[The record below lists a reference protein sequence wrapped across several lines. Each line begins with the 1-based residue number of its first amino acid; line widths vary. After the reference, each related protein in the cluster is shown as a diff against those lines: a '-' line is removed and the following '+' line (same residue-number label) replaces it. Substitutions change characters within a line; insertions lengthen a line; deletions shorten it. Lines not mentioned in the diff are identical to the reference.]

1 MMNNSVVS
9 VFGYLFNNYS
19 TPELAA
25 KIMEHVKKDNKILWQ
40 IVTVNMDFIDRA
52 KRDEELRYIIKSS
65 NIVTADGMPIIWVS
79 KLFGKPLKERV
90 TGSDLTPLLIKEAE
104 KNEVPLFFLG
114 GTIKENEI
122 AIKNLKRDYPK
133 LKTGNFSP
141 EVKPL
146 LAMENEEI
154 LEKIAEVKPK
164 ILFLSLGSKAE
175 KWTRMNRHQLEEIG
189 VKAVI
194 GVGATIKFLAG
205 TVNRA
210 PLWMQKNGLEWFY
223 RLMQEPT
230 HLYKRYSRN
239 FIALVAEVVHE
250 LWRSSEQEFNGII
263 YNRRI
268 FSSPIVE
275 DLKIPEKRV
284 LQLKLKNK
292 IQVYHLNKYK
302 KRLHN
307 LIYGDEIQKVEID
320 FLRVIFLDSAALGYL
335 LRMNQEM
342 TMLGKELKILRISP
356 QLYNLFKFRK
366 LDDFLDMDFY
376 VQRKPPELDIKYL
389 EEYKNKEI
397 LNDGLYFFNKRI
409 IDLAGTTVGLALSA
423 PIVILAGLAI
433 KLEDGGPIF
442 FKQVRVG
449 KGGKPFYI
457 YKLRSMVLN
466 AEELKV
472 QLEDKAEIKGKIFK
486 MKNDPRITKVGKFL
500 RKTSID
506 EMPQFYNVFR
516 GEMSL
521 VGPRPAIDHEVGKYS
536 YEECGRV
543 VKVKPGITGITQIRE
558 RLDGKLNFEEQIKY
572 DFEYIEKR
580 NSLLDLWILFK
591 TVYAVLKGSGE

>member
-1 MMNNSVVS
+1 MMKNSVVS

-90 TGSDLTPLLIKEAE
+90 TGSDLTPILIKEAE

-154 LEKIAEVKPK
+154 LEKIAEIKPK

-175 KWTRMNRHQLEEIG
+175 KWARMNRDQLEEIG

-239 FIALVAEVVHE
+239 FVALVAEVVHE

-268 FSSPIVE
+268 FASPIVE
-275 DLKIPEKRV
+275 DLKIPEKGV

-302 KRLHN
+302 KRLHKV
-307 LIYGDEIQKVEID
+307 IYGDEIQKVEID
-320 FLRVIFLDSAALGYL
+320 FLRVTFLDSAALGYL

-423 PIVILAGLAI
+423 PIVLLAGLAI

>member
-175 KWTRMNRHQLEEIG
+175 KWARMNRHQLEEIG

-239 FIALVAEVVHE
+239 FVALVAEVVHE

-268 FSSPIVE
+268 FASPIVE
-275 DLKIPEKRV
+275 DLKIPEKGV

-307 LIYGDEIQKVEID
+307 VIYGDEIQKVEID
-320 FLRVIFLDSAALGYL
+320 FLRVTFLDSAALGYL

-342 TMLGKELKILRISP
+342 SMLGKELKILRISP

-366 LDDFLDMDFY
+366 LDDFIDMDFY

-389 EEYKNKEI
+389 EEYRNKEI

-409 IDLAGTTVGLALSA
+409 IDLAGTTVGLILSA

-472 QLEDKAEIKGKIFK
+472 HLEDKAEIKGKIFK

>member
-1 MMNNSVVS
+1 M
-9 VFGYLFNNYS
+9 
-19 TPELAA
+19 
-25 KIMEHVKKDNKILWQ
+25 
-40 IVTVNMDFIDRA
+40 
-52 KRDEELRYIIKSS
+52 
-65 NIVTADGMPIIWVS
+65 
-79 KLFGKPLKERV
+79 
-90 TGSDLTPLLIKEAE
+90 IKESE
-104 KNEVPLFFLG
+104 KYQVPLFFLG
-114 GTIKENEI
+114 ETIKENEI
-122 AIKNLKRDYPK
+122 AIENLRRDYPK
-133 LKTGNFSP
+133 LKAGNFSP

-175 KWTRMNRHQLEEIG
+175 KWTRMNKTQLEEIG

-210 PLWMQKNGLEWFY
+210 PLWMQNSGLEWFY

-239 FIALVAEVVHE
+239 FIVLVAEIVHE
-250 LWRSSEQEFNGII
+250 LWRSSEEELNGII

-268 FSSPIVE
+268 FTSRIVE
-275 DLKIPEKRV
+275 GLEIPKEGV

-292 IQVYHLNKYK
+292 IQVYHLNKHK
-302 KRLHN
+302 KRLYKV
-307 LIYGDEIQKVEID
+307 IYGDEIQKIELD
-320 FLRVIFLDSAALGYL
+320 LLRVTFLDSAALGYL

-342 TMLGKELKILRISP
+342 NMLGKELKFLRVSP

-366 LDDFLDMDFY
+366 LDNFIDMDFY

-389 EEYKNKEI
+389 EEYRNKEI

-409 IDLAGTTVGLALSA
+409 IDLAGTAVGLVLSA

-486 MKNDPRITKVGKFL
+486 MKNEPRITKVGKFL

-506 EMPQFYNVFR
+506 EIPQFYNVFR

-543 VKVKPGITGITQIRE
+543 IKVKPGITGITQIRE

-580 NSLLDLWILFK
+580 NSLH
-591 TVYAVLKGSGE
+591 

>member
-1 MMNNSVVS
+1 MMKNSVVS

-90 TGSDLTPLLIKEAE
+90 TGSDLTPILIKEAE

-154 LEKIAEVKPK
+154 LEKIAEIKPK

-175 KWTRMNRHQLEEIG
+175 KWARMNRDQLEEIG

-239 FIALVAEVVHE
+239 FVALVAEVVHE

-263 YNRRI
+263 YNRRV
-268 FSSPIVE
+268 FASPIVE
-275 DLKIPEKRV
+275 DLKIPEKGV

-307 LIYGDEIQKVEID
+307 VIYGDEIQKVEID
-320 FLRVIFLDSAALGYL
+320 FLRVTFLDSAALGYL

-342 TMLGKELKILRISP
+342 SMLGKELKILRISP

-366 LDDFLDMDFY
+366 LDDFIDMDFY

-389 EEYKNKEI
+389 EEYRNKEI

-423 PIVILAGLAI
+423 PIVLLAGLAI

-506 EMPQFYNVFR
+506 EMPQFYNVFK

>member
-1 MMNNSVVS
+1 MMKNSVVS

-90 TGSDLTPLLIKEAE
+90 TGSDLTPILIKEAE

-154 LEKIAEVKPK
+154 LEKIAEIKPK

-175 KWTRMNRHQLEEIG
+175 KWARMNRDQLEEIG

-239 FIALVAEVVHE
+239 FVALVAEVVHE

-268 FSSPIVE
+268 FASPIVE
-275 DLKIPEKRV
+275 DLKIPEKGV

-307 LIYGDEIQKVEID
+307 VIYGDEIQKVEID
-320 FLRVIFLDSAALGYL
+320 FLRVTFLDSAALGYL

-342 TMLGKELKILRISP
+342 SMLGKELKILRISP

-366 LDDFLDMDFY
+366 LDDFIDMDFY

-389 EEYKNKEI
+389 EEYRNKEI

-423 PIVILAGLAI
+423 PIVLLAGLAI

>member
-1 MMNNSVVS
+1 MMNNSVVP

-19 TPELAA
+19 TSELAE
-25 KIMEHVKKDNKILWQ
+25 KIIEHVKKDNKILWQ

-52 KRDEELRYIIKSS
+52 KRDEELRQIIKSS

-90 TGSDLTPLLIKEAE
+90 TGSDLTPLLIREAE
-104 KNEVPLFFLG
+104 KHEIPLFFLG
-114 GTIKENEI
+114 GSENESKV
-122 AIKNLKRDYPK
+122 AMENLKRDYPN
-133 LKTGNFSP
+133 LKIGNCSP

-146 LAMENEEI
+146 LAMDHEQI
-154 LEKIAEVKPK
+154 LETIAEIKPK

-175 KWTRMNRHQLEEIG
+175 KWARMNKVELENIG

-210 PLWMQKNGLEWFY
+210 PLWMQNNGLEWFY

-239 FIALVAEVVHE
+239 FIALIAEIVHE
-250 LWRSSEQEFNGII
+250 LWRSSEEELNSII
-263 YNRRI
+263 YNRKI
-268 FSSPIVE
+268 FTTSIIES
-275 DLKIPEKRV
+275 LKISEKEV

-302 KRLHN
+302 KKLHKI
-307 LIYGDEIQKVEID
+307 IYSDEIKRIEVD
-320 FLRVIFLDSAALGYL
+320 LLRVTFLDSAALGYL
-335 LRMNQEM
+335 LRVNQEM
-342 TMLGKELKILRISP
+342 IILGKELKVLRISP

-366 LDDFLDMDFY
+366 LDKFMDIDFY

-389 EEYKNKEI
+389 EEYRNKEI

-409 IDLAGTTVGLALSA
+409 IDLAGTAVGLVLST

-472 QLEDKAEIKGKIFK
+472 QLEEKAEIKGKIFK

-506 EMPQFYNVFR
+506 EIPQFYNVFK

-558 RLDGKLNFEEQIKY
+558 RLDGKLKFEEQIKY

-591 TVYAVLKGSGE
+591 TVYAVLKGSGD

>member
-1 MMNNSVVS
+1 MKNSVVS

-90 TGSDLTPLLIKEAE
+90 TGSDLTPILIKEAE

-154 LEKIAEVKPK
+154 LEKIAEIKPK

-175 KWTRMNRHQLEEIG
+175 KWARMNRDQLEEIG

-239 FIALVAEVVHE
+239 FVALVAEVVHE

-268 FSSPIVE
+268 FASPIVE
-275 DLKIPEKRV
+275 DLKIPEKGV

-302 KRLHN
+302 KRLHKV
-307 LIYGDEIQKVEID
+307 IYGDEIQKVEID
-320 FLRVIFLDSAALGYL
+320 FLRVTFLDSAALGYL

-423 PIVILAGLAI
+423 PIVLLAGLAI